1 MKTRR
6 FAISFEL
13 IRTSLVLLCAL
24 AVQPAHAAVDGLEV
38 ARALSSTSLR
48 WENIRESD
56 SWIAGQVPVRD
67 PMSGLFGVDLLDD
80 HEIAIHV
87 PAHTLLRIVALE
99 GATIAPKVALSH
111 GTGLAI
117 ELEPIPALDQQS
129 WLVRTDSPQAAVI
142 HIRGHY
148 QKLVSQRY
156 ALFLA
161 RFETPFDLTAY
172 RRELPLSGTQVQVR
186 RADESVGKEH
196 VRVSAGTPL
205 STKIYGPERLL
216 LETRLDSS
224 QVNRSVLTSM
234 EIAIDDQP
242 VRIVRQPTGPET
254 VAPAQFDSEWQ
265 ASGRRERVAID
276 IPPGEHTVVLRPS
289 HSIVVHAALSGAP
302 DLLLPKLNSPA
313 QWKDIQLDH
322 AIEEIEQES
331 VAAAESNQWRDIGR
345 LAGERFAAAARQREG
360 VRNVMSAADE
370 IKGQFTQ
377 YQDLIPVEA
386 GIGRIVPFL
395 VFQPQPSDEAVRHQ
409 IVSALAASASA
420 GPPNSRFHAI
430 STSGLRFNLPQ
441 VSYPLRVRFMLP
453 ANAGESR
460 LEIRH
465 GDTVLNLTGG
475 VTKLDAEKL
484 RLSTPVHALLPLGG
498 VESISND
505 QPETRPL
512 LAFTE
517 VVSVEWQVPAGT
529 RDFTLKSLGGEVDV
543 AVQWGASTEYFLDDG
558 FLAQQLL
565 YNPRTLLPGSQLTSA
580 TQPFLRMLAAARAQY
595 VANVAPAVLSIEGSD
610 DASARRAADDAA
622 RESEPARAAGLWQ
635 QALYSS
641 ASAEKAVALRG
652 LANALFAAGDRF
664 GGERLLRSHWV
675 GTDSVL
681 ALAAEE
687 ELRALY
693 VRESDPEMQLLFA
706 SAVAFRDPSNYA
718 ALSQLLAEN
727 GEDRLALLAGI
738 ESATRD
744 IPAML
749 QSALRIGYWQTFDA
763 LLAQLP
769 EGDEQLIWG
778 AQKALKYG
786 RVDEADA
793 LFTSARATDW
803 TESLREGRALATV
816 LQAPDSDNA
825 TAVSKWL
832 SWQARHPGP
841 RAWLSDPHSIGQ
853 HNGGISL
860 RSTSLNLRSQW
871 WRSDSKQPLVAQV
884 LGPARIRVEARPLHS
899 APATVLDGWVQV
911 RTKEQLW
918 VVPFNSNQASPGLVS
933 ESGSETPGAL
943 VTREIDLPPGLHE
956 LQIDASG
963 VPLAIRVLQH
973 RPTLQLPVLTAPSI
987 AHFEPQ
993 KGVIA
998 RPNPEPKCGSERSC
1012 LLLLGENGLMPLRM
1026 KLEPISWPG
1035 FSAPVTET
1043 DPAARS
1049 LAAGDVDGA
1058 LAQTTVP
1065 AERMRLLLWLA
1076 QTDPLSRPRALA
1088 LGAELANRSS
1098 TAEIRSQWEQL
1109 SANSRWVLATL
1120 VDRSAGLRQIESV
1133 VGTPD
1138 SPVGRI
1144 RAALLPALR
1153 SGELRIGG
1161 GSRVSFVSEQAQPY
1175 PLQIQLTLDELPGL
1189 PTLPATLQV
1198 LLNGQ
1203 PMQTVQLSSR
1213 APSRL
1218 IDLPMRGGAQTVS
1231 VVLLQHYANQYVRVR
1246 FNGPVQ
1252 PELIVKRDWQISTA
1266 AEPVQLTV
1274 AGPVAIR
1281 IDRLDADGVRS
1292 EERLIQGQASTLVL
1306 PPHEGSSES
1315 LYRIYLR
1322 QLQPIVP
1329 VNPPPRPSDYQPLI
1343 FQEAQLPWT
1352 DAAPPKKQMVRFID
1366 AHPLR
1371 AETDHTL
1378 TFRSGL
1384 QSRRDSDATGGVA
1397 VPLPERFLE
1406 TGVTWRRGSDDTTQW
1421 SKIDG
1426 LVRLPK
1432 SGAPVIG
1439 ARWSNEREIGWTA
1452 ERPWP
1457 FTVQTSL
1464 DSFVQSTPQG
1474 TGVSVTAR
1482 ASAEQTRAMTST
1494 LSHTPNIGLLARF
1507 LNLDSTSDASRVDT
1521 DVFTRYRAKHSRAL
1535 TASETLSWRPWLD
1548 SHLAARINL
1557 VSNPDLNFFK
1567 PDQSG
1572 IDLMWRQLVGRT
1584 RLELGMRTTRFNAD
1598 TERASSS
1605 VTRQL
1610 RLGTGSDWWFADG
1623 SRAELITFFS
1633 RDISQ
1638 QTTFGGI
1645 ELRWHMSQ
1653 GRKFRDFA
1661 PSELDFRG
1669 LRSWQVPA
1677 TNNRIEER

>member
-24 AVQPAHAAVDGLEV
+24 AVQPAHTAVDGLEV

-56 SWIAGQVPVRD
+56 NWIAGQVPVRD
-67 PMSGLFGVDLLDD
+67 PMSGLFGVELLDD

-87 PAHTLLRIVALE
+87 PAHTLLRIVELE

-142 HIRGHY
+142 HIRGHD

-161 RFETPFDLTAY
+161 RFETPSDLTAY

-196 VRVSAGTPL
+196 VHVSAGTPL

-254 VAPAQFDSEWQ
+254 VAPVQFDSEWQ

-289 HSIVVHAALSGAP
+289 HSMVVRAASSGSP
-302 DLLLPKLNSPA
+302 DLLFPELNLPA
-313 QWKDIQLDH
+313 QWKDIQPDH

-370 IKGQFTQ
+370 LKGQFTQ

-395 VFQPQPSDEAVRHQ
+395 VFQPQPSDEAVRQQ
-409 IVSALAASASA
+409 IVSAFAASASA

-430 STSGLRFNLPQ
+430 SASGLRFNLPQ
-441 VSYPLRVRFMLP
+441 VSYPLRLRFMLP

-529 RDFTLKSLGGEVDV
+529 RDFTLKSLGGKVDV
-543 AVQWGASTEYFLDDG
+543 AVQWAASTEYFLDDE
-558 FLAQQLL
+558 FLAQQLQP
-565 YNPRTLLPGSQLTSA
+565 NSPMPSPGSQLTSA
-580 TQPFLRMLAAARAQY
+580 IQPFLRMLAAARAQY
-595 VANVAPAVLSIEGSD
+595 VANVAPAVRSLGDTD
-610 DASARRAADDAA
+610 DAIARRAAADAA
-622 RESEPARAAGLWQ
+622 RESDPARAVALWQ
-635 QALYSS
+635 QALHSF
-641 ASAEKAVALRG
+641 ASDERAIALSG

-675 GTDSVL
+675 GTDAVL
-681 ALAAEE
+681 ARAAEG

-693 VRESDPEMQLLFA
+693 SRENDPAMQLLFA
-706 SAVAFRDPSNYA
+706 SAVADRDPSTYA
-718 ALSQLLAEN
+718 TLSQLLGEN

-738 ESATRD
+738 ASSTRN

-763 LLAQLP
+763 LLAQFP
-769 EGDEQLIWG
+769 EGDEQLIWR
-778 AQKALKYG
+778 AHRALKYG
-786 RVDEADA
+786 RIDEAES
-793 LFTSARATDW
+793 LFTLAHATDW
-803 TESLREGRALATV
+803 NEFLREGRALAPD
-816 LQAPDSDNA
+816 LQAPDIDNA

-841 RAWLSDPHSIGQ
+841 RAWQSDPYSIAQ
-853 HNGGISL
+853 HGGGIGL
-860 RSTSLNLRSQW
+860 RSLALNLRSQW
-871 WRSDSKQPLVAQV
+871 WRADSTQPLVARV
-884 LGPARIRVEARPLHS
+884 LGPSRIRVEARPLHS
-899 APATVLDGWVQV
+899 GPTTVLSGWVQV
-911 RTKEQLW
+911 RTKDQLW

-943 VTREIDLPPGLHE
+943 VTRDIDLPAGLHE

-963 VPLAIRVLQH
+963 VPLAVRVLQD
-973 RPTLQLPVLTAPSI
+973 RPTLQLSVLPAPGV
-987 AHFEPQ
+987 AYFEPQ
-993 KGVIA
+993 KGVVA
-998 RPNPEPKCGSERSC
+998 RPYPVSQCGSDRSC
-1012 LLLLGENGLMPLRM
+1012 LLLLRENGLMPLQI
-1026 KLEPISWPG
+1026 KFEPVALAG
-1035 FSAPVTET
+1035 FSAPFPQT
-1043 DPAARS
+1043 DPVARS
-1049 LAAGDVDGA
+1049 LAAEDVDGA
-1058 LAQTTVP
+1058 LAQTTDP
-1065 AERMRLLLWLA
+1065 AERMRLLLWLVHSNPS
-1076 QTDPLSRPRALA
+1076 TRPHALA
-1088 LGAELANRSS
+1088 FGAELASTYP

-1109 SANSRWVLATL
+1109 SANSRWVLIPL
-1120 VDRSAGLRQIESV
+1120 VDQSAGLRQIESV
-1133 VGTPD
+1133 IGAAE

-1153 SGELRIGG
+1153 PGELRIGG
-1161 GSRVSFVSEQAQPY
+1161 DSRANFVSEQARPY
-1175 PLQIQLTLDELPGL
+1175 PVGIELTLDDVPGL
-1189 PTLPATLQV
+1189 PTLPATLEV
-1198 LLNGQ
+1198 LLNGRS
-1203 PMQTVQLSSR
+1203 MQNVQLTSKV
-1213 APSRL
+1213 PSRL
-1218 IDLPMRGGAQTVS
+1218 IDLRMQGDAQTVS
-1231 VVLLQHYANQYVRVR
+1231 VALQQPYANQYVRVR

-1252 PELIVKRDWQISTA
+1252 PELTTKRDWQISTV

-1292 EERLIQGQASTLVL
+1292 EERLVQGQTSTLVL
-1306 PPHEGSSES
+1306 LPHGGAKES

-1322 QLQPIVP
+1322 QQQPGIP
-1329 VNPPPRPSDYQPLI
+1329 VNPPSRPTDYQPLI
-1343 FQEAQLPWT
+1343 VPEAPLPWA
-1352 DAAPPKKQMVRFID
+1352 DAVQPPLQMVRFID
-1366 AHPLR
+1366 AQPLG
-1371 AETDHTL
+1371 AQSDHTL

-1397 VPLPERFLE
+1397 LPRSERFSE
-1406 TGVTWRRGSDDTTQW
+1406 TGVTWRRGSDDATQW
-1421 SKIDG
+1421 SKVDG
-1426 LVRLPK
+1426 LVRLPE
-1432 SGAPVIG
+1432 SGEPVLG
-1439 ARWSNEREIGWTA
+1439 ARWSDEREMGWTA

-1464 DSFVQSTPQG
+1464 ESFVQSTPQG

-1482 ASAEQTRAMTST
+1482 VSAEQTRAIHSK

-1507 LNLDSTSDASRVDT
+1507 LNLDNLSDASRVDS
-1521 DVFTRYRAKHSRAL
+1521 DVFTRYRATHSRAL
-1535 TASETLSWRPWLD
+1535 TASETLSWRPWRD
-1548 SHLAARINL
+1548 SHLAARLNL
-1557 VSNPDLNFFK
+1557 VTNPDLNFFR

-1572 IDLMWRQLVGRT
+1572 IDLMWRQLMGRT
-1584 RLELGMRTTRFNAD
+1584 RLELGMRTTQFNAD

-1610 RLGTGSDWWFADG
+1610 RLGTGTDWWLEDG

-1633 RDISQ
+1633 RDISR
-1638 QTTFGGI
+1638 QTSFGGI
-1645 ELRWHMSQ
+1645 ELRWHIGH
-1653 GRKFRDFA
+1653 GREFRDFS

-1669 LRSWQVPA
+1669 LRSWHIPA